1 MTVDPKKTA
10 ERLKK
15 ATPLRPRLAIVL
27 GSGFQEVLAGLKV
40 ETAIPYAKL
49 PGIPP
54 VGVAGHAGKLLVGRL
69 GGVPVLV
76 LSGRSH
82 YYEGRSMAEVTFAMR
97 VVAAFGVRAVLLTN
111 AAGGIHWRHRQGDF
125 MLITDHINL
134 MGENPL
140 RGVSGPGANRFV
152 DLTQVYDP
160 ELQALLRQAAREA
173 EVPLREGV
181 YLAVSGPTYETPA
194 EVRAFARLGA
204 DAVGMSTVPEAVVA
218 RQSGLAV
225 VALSCITNRAA
236 GLAKE
241 PLSHLYVLAQPEK
254 VRQNAARLLTA
265 FVRLYGEQSID
276 TGPVRRPVAR
286 HLNP

>member
-15 ATPLRPRLAIVL
+15 ATSMRPSLAIVL
-27 GSGFQEVLAGLKV
+27 GSGFQEVLSGLQV
-40 ETAIPYAKL
+40 ETSIPYAKL
-49 PGIPP
+49 PGIPQ
-54 VGVAGHAGKLLVGRL
+54 VGVAGHAGKLLIGRL

-140 RGVSGPGANRFV
+140 RGVTGPGSNRFV

-160 ELQALLRQAAREA
+160 DLQALLRQAAREA
-173 EVPLREGV
+173 NVPLREGV

-218 RQSGLAV
+218 RQHGLAV

-241 PLSHLYVLAQPEK
+241 PLSHLYVLAQPER

-265 FVRLYGEQSID
+265 FARLYGERPID
-276 TGPVRRPVAR
+276 QGAGRRAVAS
-286 HLNP
+286 HLSP